1 MKAYFCAFTYFYVPK
16 VTNKKGLVYLLVI
29 ASMVFWGFSFVW
41 TSIVFRYIGPL
52 TTVFFRLVISSAL
65 LYTGL
70 KLTRRLQTIRKGH
83 RKLIMLSALF
93 NPFFYFLGESYG
105 VKYSSPTI
113 SAVIIATIPVFS
125 AIAASIY
132 ISEKFNRI
140 NLTGFVLSFAGVV
153 VLILGPDLSFSTSP
167 LGVACLFFAVLTAV
181 AYALILKK
189 LAGLY
194 NAFTIVAMQNLL
206 GALYFLPLVLLFER
220 DFLLHLPTDAN
231 MWRPLLM
238 LAIFASSLAFVFFTI
253 GTRELGVSR
262 TNVFS
267 NFIPVFTALFA
278 WLLVDETITYAKILG
293 MLMVTTGVLLTQ
305 TRKIRIFESY
315 LLKIKKS

>member
-1 MKAYFCAFTYFYVPK
+1 M
-16 VTNKKGLVYLLVI
+16 TNKKWLVYLLVI

-41 TSIVFRYIGPL
+41 TSIVFHYIGPL
-52 TTVFFRLVISSAL
+52 TTVFIRLVISSAL

-70 KLTRRLQTIRKGH
+70 KLSGRLQPIQKNH
-83 RKLIMLSALF
+83 RKLVLLSALF
-93 NPFFYFLGESYG
+93 NPFLYFLGESFG

-125 AIAASIY
+125 AIAASVY
-132 ISEKFNRI
+132 LSEQFNRI
-140 NLTGFVLSFAGVV
+140 NLAGFILSFVGVI
-153 VLILGPDLSFSTSP
+153 VLILGPNLSFSTSP
-167 LGVACLFFAVLTAV
+167 FGVACLFFAVLTAV

-189 LAGLY
+189 LASLY
-194 NAFTIVAMQNLL
+194 NAFTIVAMQNIL

-220 DFLLHLPTDAN
+220 HYLFHLPAQAD

-238 LAIFASSLAFVFFTI
+238 LAVFASSLAFVFFTI

-278 WLLVDETITYAKILG
+278 WLLVDEKITAAKILG
-293 MLMVTTGVLLTQ
+293 MLMVTAGVLLTQ
-305 TRKIRIFESY
+305 TRRIKIFESY
-315 LLKIKKS
+315 LLKIKKI

>member
-1 MKAYFCAFTYFYVPK
+1 MT
-16 VTNKKGLVYLLVI
+16 KKKNLVYLLVI
-29 ASMVFWGFSFVW
+29 VSMVFWGFSFVW
-41 TSIVFRYIGPL
+41 TTIVFRYIGPL
-52 TTVFFRLVISSAL
+52 TTIFIRLVISSAL
-65 LYTGL
+65 LYIGL
-70 KLTRRLQTIRKGH
+70 KLSQRLQSIRKGH
-83 RKLIMLSALF
+83 RKLFMLSALF
-93 NPFFYFLGESYG
+93 NPFLYFIGESYG

-132 ISEKFNRI
+132 LLEKFNRI
-140 NLTGFVLSFAGVV
+140 NLVGLALSFAGVM
-153 VLILGPDLSFSTSP
+153 VLILGPNFSLNTSP
-167 LGVACLFFAVLTAV
+167 LGIACLFFAVLAAV
-181 AYALILKK
+181 VYALILKK

-194 NAFTIVAMQNLL
+194 NAFTIVAMQNIL

-220 DFLLHLPTDAN
+220 HYLFHLPVAAD

-238 LAIFASSLAFVFFTI
+238 LAVFASSLAFVFFTI

-278 WLLVDETITYAKILG
+278 WLLVDEKITLAKIMG

-305 TRKIRIFESY
+305 THRIKTMESY

>member
-1 MKAYFCAFTYFYVPK
+1 
-16 VTNKKGLVYLLVI
+16 
-29 ASMVFWGFSFVW
+29 MVFWGFSFVW

-52 TTVFFRLVISSAL
+52 TTVFIRLVISSAL

-70 KLTRRLQTIRKGH
+70 KLTGRLQAIQKKH
-83 RKLIMLSALF
+83 RKLILLSALF
-93 NPFFYFLGESYG
+93 NPFLYFLGESYG

-132 ISEKFNRI
+132 LSEKFNRI
-140 NLTGFVLSFAGVV
+140 NMAGFILSFVGVI
-153 VLILGPDLSFSTSP
+153 VLILGPNLSFSTSP
-167 LGVACLFFAVLTAV
+167 LGVACLFFAVITAV

-189 LAGLY
+189 LASLY
-194 NAFTIVAMQNLL
+194 NAFTIVAMQNIL

-220 DFLLHLPTDAN
+220 NYLFQLPLQAD

-238 LAIFASSLAFVFFTI
+238 LAVFASSLAFVFFTI

-267 NFIPVFTALFA
+267 NFIPVFTAFFA
-278 WLLVDETITYAKILG
+278 WLLVDEKITAAKFMG
-293 MLMVTTGVLLTQ
+293 MLMVTAGVLLTQ
-305 TRKIRIFESY
+305 TRKIKIFESY
-315 LLKIKKS
+315 LHKIKKI

>member
-1 MKAYFCAFTYFYVPK
+1 MKI
-16 VTNKKGLVYLLVI
+16 NKGFVYLLVL
-29 ASMVFWGFSFVW
+29 ASMIFWGFSFVW
-41 TSIVFRYIGPL
+41 TSIVFKYIGPL
-52 TTVFFRLVISSAL
+52 TTVFLRLIISSSL
-65 LYTGL
+65 LYIGL
-70 KLTRRLQTIRKGH
+70 KLGKRLQPIRKEH

-93 NPFFYFLGESYG
+93 NPFLYFLGESFG
-105 VKYSSPTI
+105 VKFSSPTI

-125 AIAASIY
+125 ALAAFIHY
-132 ISEKFNRI
+132 KEKFHPI
-140 NLTGFVLSFAGVV
+140 NILGFILSFAGV
-153 VLILGPDLSFSTSP
+153 LILLLGPNLSFNTSP

-181 AYALILKK
+181 AYALALKK

-194 NAFTIVAMQNLL
+194 SAFTIVTIQNIL
-206 GALYFLPLVLLFER
+206 GAIYFLPLVLLFER
-220 DFLLHLPTDAN
+220 HHLMNLPTDAD

-238 LAIFASSLAFVFFTI
+238 LAVFASSLAFIFFTI

-278 WLLVDETITYAKILG
+278 WLLVDEKITIGKIAG

-305 TRKIRIFESY
+305 MSRIRIFESY
-315 LLKIKKS
+315 LLKYRKP

>member
-1 MKAYFCAFTYFYVPK
+1 M
-16 VTNKKGLVYLLVI
+16 I
-29 ASMVFWGFSFVW
+29 FWGFSFVW

-52 TTVFFRLVISSAL
+52 TTVFLRLVISSAL

-70 KLTRRLQTIRKGH
+70 RLTRRLQPIRREH

-93 NPFFYFLGESYG
+93 NPFLYFLGESYG

-125 AIAASIY
+125 ALAAFIY
-132 ISEKFNRI
+132 YGEKFHRI
-140 NLTGFVLSFAGVV
+140 NILGFVLSFVGVV
-153 VLILGPDLSFSTSP
+153 VLLLGPDLSFSTSP

-181 AYALILKK
+181 AYALVLKK

-194 NAFTIVAMQNLL
+194 SAFTIVTMQNIL
-206 GALYFLPLVLLFER
+206 GAIYFLPLVLVFEHEYLR
-220 DFLLHLPTDAN
+220 HLPADAD

-238 LAIFASSLAFVFFTI
+238 LAVFASSLAFIFFTI
-253 GTRELGVSR
+253 STRELGVSR

-278 WLLVDETITYAKILG
+278 WLLVDEKITAGKIAG

-305 TRKIRIFESY
+305 ISRIQIFESY
-315 LLKIKKS
+315 RLKYKKP